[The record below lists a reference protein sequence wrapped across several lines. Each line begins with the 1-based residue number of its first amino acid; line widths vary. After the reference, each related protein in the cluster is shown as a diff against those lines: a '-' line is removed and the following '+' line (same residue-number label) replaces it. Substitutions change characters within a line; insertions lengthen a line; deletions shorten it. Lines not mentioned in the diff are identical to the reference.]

1 MAPDVLI
8 VAAAGHSARFGRDK
22 LLLRVGGL
30 PLVAHALL
38 RLSPLFPDPSRRL
51 LVVSPERVGEFR
63 RLLGRLPSDC
73 AATVVAGGATRFD
86 SVAAALALVPD
97 DAPLTAIH
105 DAARPL
111 VTAEAADAC
120 LAAARR
126 HGAALLAHRASDTIK
141 VCGAPSDDGTP
152 TVASTPDRAALW
164 AAETPQVARTDW
176 LREAFAECR
185 RRGVTPT
192 DDAQALELC
201 GHRPVL
207 VENRA
212 SNLKVTRPED
222 LALVRAILAARRR
235 DRLSPLPSSP
245 NLPR

>member
-1 MAPDVLI
+1 MPSSKHQAPN
-8 VAAAGHSARFGRDK
+8 SK
-22 LLLRVGGL
+22 LLAPSSQLSVPRRAFLGSGLATLGG
-30 PLVAHALL
+30 V
-38 RLSPLFPDPSRRL
+38 
-51 LVVSPERVGEFR
+51 
-63 RLLGRLPSDC
+63 
-73 AATVVAGGATRFD
+73 
-86 SVAAALALVPD
+86 LVP
-97 DAPLTAIH
+97 
-105 DAARPL
+105 
-111 VTAEAADAC
+111 
-120 LAAARR
+120 
-126 HGAALLAHRASDTIK
+126 RA
-141 VCGAPSDDGTP
+141 V
-152 TVASTPDRAALW
+152 W

-235 DRLSPLPSSP
+235 DGLSPLPIP